1 MVKKHEGTQW
11 LRVSGH
17 RRSVVAD
24 EVSKIC
30 NGAEFFRTL
39 DHHKDFQ
46 FSSLTRWENFGLD
59 FE

>member
-1 MVKKHEGTQW
+1 MW

-24 EVSKIC
+24 EVSKLS

-39 DHHKDFQ
+39 DHHKDFP

-59 FE
+59 VE